1 MVSSNEIIDR
11 IKSSI
16 SNTKKLETIQLHEP
30 YFKGSNAYKYLKE
43 CIDTGWVSS
52 SGKWVTEF
60 ESLISNFTGSKYA
73 IAVSNGTVALRL
85 SLFLAGVRA
94 NDEVIIPP
102 LTFVATANSISHLGA
117 VPHFIDIEPE
127 TLGICPNALDRHLSE
142 FAEKKGSKVF
152 NKISKRKIAA
162 VVPVHVFG
170 LPAKIQEI
178 KQVCLKWNLPLIEDA
193 AEALGSKIKV
203 HNKYTH
209 CGCLGD
215 IGTLS
220 FNGNKIITCGGGGMI
235 VTDDEKIAVK
245 AKHLST
251 QAKADSFEYYHDE
264 IGYNYRLTNVS
275 AAIGLAQMEQLD
287 KFIKTKHKIK
297 DFYVNSLNNVCDII
311 FQNVDN
317 KVFSNWW
324 LFTIRTKKQKSLLES
339 LNKNKL
345 QSRPFWI
352 PMNNLPMFKE
362 NIYITEKNISKLI
375 YESAL
380 SIPCSTNIKPEEL
393 SRVVDCIK
401 KEF

>member
-1 MVSSNEIIDR
+1 MVLLSGPNLSGNE
-11 IKSSI
+11 
-16 SNTKKLETIQLHEP
+16 L
-30 YFKGSNAYKYLKE
+30 KYVKD

-52 SGKWVTEF
+52 VGSYVSDLEKSV
-60 ESLISNFTGSKYA
+60 SNYIGSKYA
-73 IAVSNGTVALRL
+73 VAMSSGTTALHL
-85 SLFLAGVRA
+85 SLEIL
-94 NDEVIIPP
+94 NICKDDYVIAPN
-102 LTFVATANSISHLGA
+102 LTFIATLNAIKYTQATPILLDVDEKSWQ
-117 VPHFIDIEPE
+117 ID
-127 TLGICPNALDRHLSE
+127 LDLL
-142 FAEKKGSKVF
+142 EKFLDTKTNQVGSDCVLKEDG
-152 NKISKRKIAA
+152 KIIKAIVS
-162 VVPVHVFG
+162 VHVLG
-170 LPAKIQEI
+170 NMCDMSRLKEI
-178 KQVCLKWNLPLIEDA
+178 CETYNIILVEDA
-193 AEALGSKIKV
+193 AESLGSKYNHKHSGTFGKI
-203 HNKYTH
+203 
-209 CGCLGD
+209 GCF
-215 IGTLS
+215 S

-297 DFYVNSLNNVCDII
+297 DFYVNSLNNVGDII